1 MKNTNLSAIKGAII
15 AVAIATAFLHVTASA
30 QGDPPDRSLEGVWM
44 VSITPRNCDTGD
56 PIPVAMPLRQIWT
69 FHGDKTI
76 LSSFGTN
83 VLALSRTAA
92 HGVWE
97 RRQGWSHMRTN
108 SSIFAKT
115 VQRSSLGGNRN
126 RRAAYHW
133 VPTVTSFPRQAPR
146 SFSVSTIFRERQAA
160 RLPQGRGSRWISN
173 TRDARLL
180 RELGST

>member
-15 AVAIATAFLHVTASA
+15 AVAIATAFLNVTASA

-97 RRQGWSHMRTN
+97 RRQGWSEYAYKFVHLRQN
-108 SSIFAKT
+108 STTLEFRGKQESAG
-115 VQRSSLGGNRN
+115 RLSLGANGDE
-126 RRAAYHW
+126 
-133 VPTVTSFPRQAPR
+133 
-146 SFSVSTIFRERQAA
+146 FSSSGSTIVFSIDDIPGAPSCSSA
-160 RLPQGRGSRWISN
+160 TG
-173 TRDARLL
+173 TRFKVDQ
-180 RELGST
+180 